1 LAELAERRPLEWSK
15 IAVTMRRL
23 LLGFLLAALTGWA
36 CSQVDQLPRA
46 GKTPGKNQT
55 PPHSDPSTQ
64 SGESS
69 SRDTRIDLSPPE
81 NDAKDHPAST
91 VPAPTPEGDVEEFHP
106 WDPHR
111 ALKDIEVGDFYLKR
125 KNYRAALDRYQE
137 ALLYKPGD
145 AIAHLRMGQC
155 YEKLDQPEQ
164 AAKHYGEYLK
174 ILPDGPFSEEAKKGL
189 ERVKTEGAKSESA
202 LPDKP

>member
-1 LAELAERRPLEWSK
+1 MRP
-15 IAVTMRRL
+15 L
-23 LLGFLLAALTGWA
+23 LLGFLLAALSGLVS
-36 CSQVDQLPRA
+36 SQVDPLPQS
-46 GKTPGKNQT
+46 GKSPGRNQT

-69 SRDTRIDLSPPE
+69 SLDTRIDLSPPE
-81 NDAKDHPAST
+81 GDAKNHPTSKVS
-91 VPAPTPEGDVEEFHP
+91 VPAPDDDVQEFHP

-137 ALLYKPGD
+137 ALVYKPAD
-145 AIAHLRMGQC
+145 AIANLRMGQC

-174 ILPDGPFSEEAKKGL
+174 ILPEGPFSDEAKKGL
-189 ERVKTEGAKSESA
+189 ERVKTEGAKNEA
-202 LPDKP
+202 AKGEAAGKDKQ